1 MRRLARSA
9 LLFGLVLSAPA
20 FAADPWR
27 QFTSPEGGFAVM
39 MPGQPTL
46 EQQPIEGAS
55 TPNNIYGVR
64 QGDHNYAVS
73 YHEYAADVIKRTTA
87 DRLLAGVEQS
97 AAAAIKGTVRAD
109 RNMVLGGH
117 QAREAV
123 IDSGAQ
129 TMKARY
135 LLAGNR
141 LYQVVFVGEKGS
153 ETGTDATTFL
163 NSFRLTVP

>member
-1 MRRLARSA
+1 MRCLARSA
-9 LLFGLVLSAPA
+9 LLFGLVLSVPA
-20 FAADPWR
+20 LAADTWSE
-27 QFTSPEGGFAVM
+27 FKSSEGGFAVM
-39 MPGQPTL
+39 MPGQPTM
-46 EQQPIEGAS
+46 EQQRIEGAN
-55 TPNNIYGVR
+55 TPNNIYGVQ
-64 QGDHNYAVS
+64 QGNRNFAVS
-73 YHEYAADVIKRTTA
+73 YHEYSADVIKRTTA

-97 AAAAIKGTVRAD
+97 AAEAIKGTVRAD

-141 LYQVVFVGEKGS
+141 LYQVVFVGEKGA
-153 ETGTDATTFL
+153 ENGTDAATFL
-163 NSFRLTVP
+163 DSFRLTMP